1 MPKVLSVVEHAYAG
15 TIEEQDDTVLWITH
29 MVKNAGGDISALLRG
44 NATNYAVRG
53 QDASGLRF
61 GGVTLSVPP
70 TIEKDVADMIA
81 KGITVYAVRE
91 DLEQR
96 GISASD
102 LVPGVTTISAS
113 DVARL
118 FDEHDQIWHW

>member
-15 TIEEQDDTVLWITH
+15 TVEEQDDTVLWITH
-29 MVKNAGGDISALLRG
+29 MIKNAGADIAALLRG

-53 QDASGLRF
+53 QDASGLSF
-61 GGVTLSVPP
+61 GGVALSVPP
-70 TIEKDVADMIA
+70 TIENDIAEMIA
-81 KGITVYAVRE
+81 KGIPIYAVQE
-91 DLEQR
+91 DLDQR
-96 GISASD
+96 GITAGD
-102 LVPGVTTISAS
+102 LVPGVTTVSKN

>member
-1 MPKVLSVVEHAYAG
+1 MAKVLSVVEHAYAG
-15 TIEEQDDTVLWITH
+15 TLEEQDDTVLWITH
-29 MVKNAGGDISALLRG
+29 MIKNAGADISTLLRG

-61 GGVTLSVPP
+61 GGVELSVPP
-70 TIEKDVADMIA
+70 TIEKDLADMIA

-96 GISASD
+96 GISTGD
-102 LVPGVTTISAS
+102 LVTGVTPVSKS

-118 FDEHDQIWHW
+118 FDEHDQIWHY

>member
-1 MPKVLSVVEHAYAG
+1 MAKILSVVEHAYAG

-29 MVKNAGGDISALLRG
+29 MIKNAGADISALLRG

-61 GGVTLSVPP
+61 GAAALSVPP
-70 TIEKDVADMIA
+70 TLAKDIEDMIA

-96 GISASD
+96 GINSGD
-102 LVPGVTTISAS
+102 LVAGVTPVGKS
-113 DVARL
+113 DIARL
-118 FDEHDQIWHW
+118 FDESDMVWHW